1 MCIIN
6 FLKNIRIAYL
16 FGEKKQKDKW
26 DLPLIKL
33 INQQFS
39 FQFEMLNKDSKIKL
53 NLTVMLLNFLEK
65 Y

>member
-1 MCIIN
+1 M
-6 FLKNIRIAYL
+6 

-39 FQFEMLNKDSKIKL
+39 FQFEMLDKDSKII
-53 NLTVMLLNFLEK
+53 
-65 Y
+65 